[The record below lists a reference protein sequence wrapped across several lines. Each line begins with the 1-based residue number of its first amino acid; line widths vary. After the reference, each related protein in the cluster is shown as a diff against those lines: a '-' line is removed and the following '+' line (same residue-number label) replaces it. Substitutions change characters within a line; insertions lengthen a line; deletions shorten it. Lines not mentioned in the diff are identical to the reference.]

1 MFAVPRIRSSR
12 AVALAVILA
21 LAPALWPQSSAAPG
35 QNSAD
40 QQDPLKRQLSDKEL
54 RKQRKELQG
63 ELSDTYKKWLD
74 VDVRWIITPEEEKAF
89 KTLSN
94 NEERDQFIEQFWQ
107 RRNPDPDSQDNAF
120 KDEHYRRIAY
130 ANEHF
135 AAGKP
140 GWNTD
145 RGHIYIAYGPPDE
158 KEDHGGGGS
167 YERSLSEGGGTTST
181 YPFEDWTYR
190 YIEGIG
196 DNVQI
201 EFVDSCMC
209 GDFRM
214 TLDKTDKD
222 ALLHTSGGGSTLY
235 EQMGLAK
242 RQQRFA
248 GGGVESVTQG
258 PMGSLENAKQFDRIA
273 QAAHLMAP
281 PPIKFKDMEQF
292 LVTHKILTGPVFPFD
307 VRTDYVK
314 VTNETILVPITV
326 QIRNRDVTYQDK
338 NGVSRG
344 PVNILGRVTT
354 ISGKIAQTFE
364 DTVDD
369 AYPTELRKA
378 KMDTSE
384 VYWKALPLRPGNYRL
399 DIVIK
404 DVNNPE
410 HIGVYSHGITVP
422 KFDDDQIGSSS
433 LILADKMER
442 VPSKQIGAGSFVI
455 GNTYIRPRVSD
466 APAIP
471 VTFKRDQ
478 KLNFWM
484 QVYNL
489 GIDEKSRH
497 NQATIQYE
505 ITNLADHK
513 QVLDTQEN
521 SSQVSPNSDQLTL
534 EKSLSLASFQ
544 PGKYQVTIKV
554 DDAISKQK
562 FAESAPFTVE

>member
-1 MFAVPRIRSSR
+1 MFAVPRIFGTRV
-12 AVALAVILA
+12 VALAVLLA
-21 LAPALWPQSSAAPG
+21 FAPALWAQSSAAPA
-35 QNSAD
+35 QPSD

-54 RKQRKELQG
+54 EKQRKGLKQ

-89 KTLSN
+89 KTLTN
-94 NEERDQFIEQFWQ
+94 NEERDQFIELFWQ
-107 RRNPDPDSQDNAF
+107 RRNPDPDSQNNEF
-120 KDEHYRRIAY
+120 KDEHYRRIEY

-135 AAGKP
+135 PAGKP
-140 GWNTD
+140 GWATD
-145 RGHIYIAYGPPDE
+145 RGHIYIAFGPPDE
-158 KEDHGGGGS
+158 KEEHNGGS
-167 YERSLSEGGGTTST
+167 MERPLTEGGGTTST
-181 YPFEDWTYR
+181 YPYEDWTYR

-201 EFVDSCMC
+201 EFVDTCMC
-209 GDFRM
+209 GDFHM
-214 TLDKTDKD
+214 TLDNQEKD

-235 EQMGLAK
+235 EQMGLGT
-242 RQQRFA
+242 RQQRQA
-248 GGGVESVTQG
+248 GAGIESLGAQG
-258 PMGSLENAKQFDRIA
+258 SHLQNAHNFEHIE
-273 QAAHLMAP
+273 QAAKLMAP

-292 LVTHKILTGPVFPFD
+292 LVTHKVLTGPVFPFD
-307 VRTDYVK
+307 VRTDFVK
-314 VTNETILVPITV
+314 VTNDTILVPITI

-354 ISGKIAQTFE
+354 ISGRIAQTFE

-369 AYPTELRKA
+369 AYPTELRQG
-378 KMDTSE
+378 KMATSE

-399 DIVIK
+399 DVVVK
-404 DVNNPE
+404 DVNNPD
-410 HIGVYSHGITVP
+410 HIGVYSHAITVP

-433 LILADKMER
+433 LILADKMEP
-442 VPSKQIGAGSFVI
+442 VASKQIGTGSFVI

-497 NQATIQYE
+497 NQATIHYE
-505 ITNLADHK
+505 ITNLADNK
-513 QVLDTQEN
+513 QILDTQED
-521 SSQVSPNSDQLTL
+521 SAQVSPNSDQLTL
-534 EKSLSLASFQ
+534 AKSVSLAGFQ
-544 PGKYQVTIKV
+544 PGKYQVTIQV
-554 DDAISKQK
+554 NDAISKQH
-562 FAESAPFTVE
+562 FAESAPFVVE